1 MEFNDSIM
9 NDDVRKALQQ
19 ERTDHMAYL
28 PGMEILEDSPV
39 EEQVISAMKEYDYS
53 KYTAEDV
60 KRALAAEHR
69 SLEDFAALFPCG
81 AAVFRGN
88 GAESATGKAEIFW

>member
-39 EEQVISAMKEYDYS
+39 EEQVISALKEYDYS
-53 KYTAEDV
+53 K
-60 KRALAAEHR
+60 
-69 SLEDFAALFPCG
+69 
-81 AAVFRGN
+81 
-88 GAESATGKAEIFW
+88 

>member
-1 MEFNDSIM
+1 
-9 NDDVRKALQQ
+9 
-19 ERTDHMAYL
+19 MAYL

-60 KRALAAEHR
+60 KRALH
-69 SLEDFAALFPCG
+69 G
-81 AAVFRGN
+81 A
-88 GAESATGKAEIFW
+88 SQP